1 MKQIDV
7 RIASIRRVVCCLLSL
22 SVGYQVLMVS
32 GAQADPIGAFSETE
46 FKKGDVNQDGQLT
59 LHEFDEYVIGLF
71 SAADQNHDR
80 FLDMKESGEHSS
92 RDFARMDI
100 DMDNKLSFQE
110 IMRKAHMNFRAA
122 DKNQDKMVSATE
134 ARTFGG

>member
-1 MKQIDV
+1 VKQQDV
-7 RIASIRRVVCCLLSL
+7 RVTSIGRVVSCLLS
-22 SVGYQVLMVS
+22 VCIGYQLLS
-32 GAQADPIGAFSETE
+32 IPYADADAVGAFSEAE
-46 FKKGDVNQDGQLT
+46 FKKGDVDRDGQLT
-59 LHEFDEYVIGLF
+59 LNEFDEYVIGLF
-71 SAADQNHDR
+71 SAADRNHDR

-110 IMRKAHMNFRAA
+110 VMRKAHINFRAA
-122 DKNQDKMVSATE
+122 DKNQDKMVSAAE